1 MRTKFL
7 LSILALLPA
16 FCSFAMPANT
26 LAEEG
31 KALFTNRCAACHN
44 VNKTLTGPALAGVD
58 QRHTI
63 AWITRFVHSSQTVIK
78 SGDKEAIALF
88 EKFNKI
94 TMPDHPDLTEAD
106 IKGIVE
112 YIKSETKTAAT
123 DAAPFR
129 KPGKIHPN
137 YTPLSIDNYGYFTFF
152 VALVFVLVGALL
164 ALVKVKSL
172 QRDLNGEV

>member
-1 MRTKFL
+1 MRNKYL

-16 FCSFAMPANT
+16 FCSFSQAPNM

-58 QRHTI
+58 QRHSI
-63 AWITRFVHSSQTVIK
+63 AWITTFVRSSQTVIK
-78 SGDKEAIALF
+78 SGDKEAVALF

-94 TMPDHPDLTEAD
+94 TMPDHSDLTEGD

-112 YIKSETKTAAT
+112 YIKLETKSVAT
-123 DAAPFR
+123 DAAPFYE
-129 KPGKIHPN
+129 PGKRHPD
-137 YTPLSIDNYGYFTFF
+137 YKPLSVDNYGYFLSFL
-152 VALVFVLVGALL
+152 ALVLVLVGSLL

-172 QRDLNGEV
+172 QRKLYAD